1 MMRSFLIFLAVG
13 LCITGSAWAQTPFA
27 IASGSV
33 VDGSLWYGLP
43 AIDGAVPSSMV
54 ADADRTPLPL
64 SAPVSLP
71 RMAPDL
77 ALQTY
82 ENRVSLQNAQLAAYS
97 ASTLIRAELP
107 ETSQSGEFELERH
120 YVAPHTLQFKA
131 IRFTGDSFVKTNVI
145 ARLLQSEVDHLQKDD
160 LSLTA
165 LSPAN
170 YKFSY
175 KGTNDI
181 EGRVLHVFQVK
192 PRKKRAGLF
201 KGRIYLDAYSGSLV
215 RAEGNVVKSPSFFIK
230 RVEFVQ
236 DYADV
241 NGFTLPTHVHS
252 EARARIVGRAVV
264 DIYQRDYQ
272 PVASPVQA
280 RQQAPTM

>member
-1 MMRSFLIFLAVG
+1 MMRSFLIFLIVG
-13 LCITGSAWAQTPFA
+13 LCITAFASAQTPFA
-27 IASGSV
+27 ITPGSAAN
-33 VDGSLWYGLP
+33 GLLWPVMPVSTVAPSDSVPPLLVSP
-43 AIDGAVPSSMV
+43 A
-54 ADADRTPLPL
+54 
-64 SAPVSLP
+64 SLP

-77 ALQTY
+77 ALETF
-82 ENRVSLQNAQLAAYS
+82 ENRVSLQTAQLASYS

-107 ETSQSGEFELERH
+107 DTSQSGEFELERH
-120 YVAPHTLQFKA
+120 YVAPRTLQFKA
-131 IRFTGDSFVKTNVI
+131 IHFSGDSFVKTNVI

-160 LSLTA
+160 LSMTA

-175 KGTNDI
+175 KGTGDVD
-181 EGRVLHVFQVK
+181 GRSVHVFQVK

-215 RAEGNVVKSPSFFIK
+215 RAEGSVVKSPSFFIK
-230 RVEFVQ
+230 KVEFVQ
-236 DYADV
+236 SYADV

-252 EARARIVGRAVV
+252 EARARIVGRAIV
-264 DIYQRDYQ
+264 DIYQSDYQ

-280 RQQAPTM
+280 SQRIPTL

>member
-1 MMRSFLIFLAVG
+1 MMRSFLILLIVG
-13 LCITGSAWAQTPFA
+13 VCITGLASAQTPFA
-27 IASGSV
+27 LASGSLAE
-33 VDGSLWYGLP
+33 GSPWLALP
-43 AIDGAVPSSMV
+43 VIDGPPSSMLPE
-54 ADADRTPLPL
+54 ADRTSLPL
-64 SAPVSLP
+64 SPPISLP

-82 ENRVSLQNAQLAAYS
+82 QNRAVLQNAQLASYS
-97 ASTLIRAELP
+97 ASTVIRADLP
-107 ETSQSGEFELERH
+107 DTSQSGEYQLQRH
-120 YVAPHTLQFKA
+120 YVAPRTLEFKA
-131 IRFTGDSFVKTNVI
+131 VHFSGDSFVKTNVI
-145 ARLLQSEVDHLQKDD
+145 TRLLQSEVDHLQKDD
-160 LSLTA
+160 LSMTA

-181 EGRVLHVFQVK
+181 EGRVVHVFQVK

-215 RAEGNVVKSPSFFIK
+215 RVEGNVVKSPSFFI
-230 RVEFVQ
+230 RNIDFVQ
-236 DYADV
+236 DYADI
-241 NGFTLPTHVHS
+241 NGFTLPTHVHT